1 MKPVQLYTAGTPNGQ
16 KVSIMLEE
24 IKALNPSFEYET
36 HAIDMSKN
44 EQKEPWFLKMNPNGR
59 IPTILDPNNTA
70 TDGKGFAVME
80 SMAIMLYL
88 EKKYDDNHVFS
99 WPSSDPKA
107 DNYRNLPMQGQANH
121 FRMQAT
127 GDSKNVVP
135 YGIKRYHDE
144 TVRLYTVL
152 EAGLEGRD
160 YLVGDGKGKYSLA
173 DMIIFPWALW
183 YRFAGVRNDEVGPNV
198 KAWIERIKQRPAVQ
212 KGLEVPIKSELL
224 KNLDDPNWMPA
235 MPEI

>member
-1 MKPVQLYTAGTPNGQ
+1 
-16 KVSIMLEE
+16 
-24 IKALNPSFEYET
+24 
-36 HAIDMSKN
+36 
-44 EQKEPWFLKMNPNGR
+44 
-59 IPTILDPNNTA
+59 
-70 TDGKGFAVME
+70 
-80 SMAIMLYL
+80 
-88 EKKYDDNHVFS
+88 
-99 WPSSDPKA
+99 
-107 DNYRNLPMQGQANH
+107 MQGQANH

-212 KGLEVPIKSELL
+212 RGLEVPTKSELL
-224 KNLDDPNWMPA
+224 KNLDDVSTFPMSLVGAA
-235 MPEI
+235 MQRRVDEMLIMLYCRLMLNSPTGCLLCLRSNLLMFDEHVDRRRQCSYRARRDAIRSCLRRPLVVCVTSD